1 MVGGAGWIMVGKLQQ
16 VWCICGPWLPL
27 LGLHGGSFT
36 RPGATR
42 SNPLKV
48 GYFFDA
54 RIGSCM
60 QVEITVS
67 VLVFSNQFFLERFS
81 GLRWGGQ
88 FVGYFWVSSQL
99 GCSGLLP

>member
-1 MVGGAGWIMVGKLQQ
+1 MVGGAGWILVCKLR
-16 VWCICGPWLPL
+16 
-27 LGLHGGSFT
+27 FK

-42 SNPLKV
+42 SNPLKA

-60 QVEITVS
+60 QVEITIS
-67 VLVFSNQFFLERFS
+67 VLVFSDQFFLERFS
-81 GLRWGGQ
+81 GLRWGVQ

-99 GCSGLLP
+99 GCSGLLQY